1 MSGFLDANEIEK
13 LFARASEGNMP
24 MESEERQ
31 GRRARWLRT
40 VDFTRPTKFT
50 TDQERRIRRA
60 MDTFTERAATR
71 LVAEHRTAIEME
83 VIDVGQFTWANAF
96 AQVPDHSR
104 PTSRSTPRRTRAA
117 CCMCAELPVVLIAL
131 ERMLG
136 GRPDTASRD
145 RELTD
150 IDLMV
155 VQRLFGTIVE
165 ALSSVWFDVSEMT
178 LDIAMVDTQAE
189 TVQVAAGSEPTLAL
203 TLEARLDGLSSTMAL
218 LIPYAAIAPVAS
230 AFSRHDEEVRV
241 RDEVVAAAVN
251 QGLSHVEVSMRAE
264 VADTHL
270 TLDEILRLQARRRH
284 QASTPA
290 PTPRS
295 PSSPTARPST
305 APAAAAAAST
315 APCRSLGPDGDRTV
329 NAEQA
334 LLRLGASTSEA
345 VQGVLAD
352 VQPRRRAARLGPG
365 RPAGRSRRSPTRC
378 SPRSRPTSPTSTA

>member
-50 TDQERRIRRA
+50 TDQEWGIRRA
-60 MDTFTERAATR
+60 VDTFTERASTR
-71 LVAEHRTAIEME
+71 LAAEHRTAIEME

-96 AQVPDHSR
+96 AQVPDHSVHIQIDTAPHEGR
-104 PTSRSTPRRTRAA
+104 MLLS
-117 CCMCAELPVVLIAL
+117 AELPVVLVAL
-131 ERMLG
+131 EMMLG
-136 GRPDTASRD
+136 GKAESASRD
-145 RELTD
+145 RDLTD

-155 VQRLFGTIVE
+155 VQRMFGTIVE

-230 AFSRHDEEVRV
+230 AFSRHDEEIST
-241 RDEVVAAAVN
+241 RDPIVAAAVN
-251 QGLSHVEVSMRAE
+251 EGLSHVEVSLRAE

-270 TLDEILRLQARRRH
+270 TLDEILRLQPGDVIRLDAN
-284 QASTPA
+284 ADADVTLFADKTPVH
-290 PTPRS
+290 
-295 PSSPTARPST
+295 TARGG
-305 APAAAAAAST
+305 
-315 APCRSLGPDGDRTV
+315 RSGKQR
-329 NAEQA
+329 
-334 LLRLGASTSEA
+334 A
-345 VQGVLAD
+345 VQIT
-352 VQPRRRAARLGPG
+352 GPVEIA
-365 RPAGRSRRSPTRC
+365 P
-378 SPRSRPTSPTSTA
+378 

>member
-71 LVAEHRTAIEME
+71 LAAEHRTAIEME

-96 AQVPDHSR
+96 AQVPDHSVHIQIDTAPHEGR
-104 PTSRSTPRRTRAA
+104 MLLS
-117 CCMCAELPVVLIAL
+117 AELPVVLVAL
-131 ERMLG
+131 EMMLG
-136 GRPDTASRD
+136 GKAESASRD
-145 RELTD
+145 RDLTD

-155 VQRLFGTIVE
+155 VQRMFGTIVE

-230 AFSRHDEEVRV
+230 AFSRHDEEIST
-241 RDEVVAAAVN
+241 RDPIVAAAVN
-251 QGLSHVEVSMRAE
+251 EGLSHVEVSLRAE

-270 TLDEILRLQARRRH
+270 TLDEILRLQPGDVIRLDAN
-284 QASTPA
+284 ADADVTLFADKTPVH
-290 PTPRS
+290 
-295 PSSPTARPST
+295 TARGG
-305 APAAAAAAST
+305 
-315 APCRSLGPDGDRTV
+315 RSGKQR
-329 NAEQA
+329 
-334 LLRLGASTSEA
+334 A
-345 VQGVLAD
+345 VQITGPVEI
-352 VQPRRRAARLGPG
+352 QP
-365 RPAGRSRRSPTRC
+365 
-378 SPRSRPTSPTSTA
+378 